1 MKQRGW
7 ASLRLFHK
15 NKMIKEIAGGVAV
28 PHGFRADGVSCGI
41 KKNGKDLAIISS
53 EVKARA
59 AALFT
64 TNKLQAAP
72 LKITQKHLRNGIAQ
86 AVIINS
92 GNANSATGE
101 EGLRDARKMAKLTA
115 VKLGIKESDVLVSST
130 GIIGKKLPMD
140 KIKAGIEKLLP
151 RGGING
157 SRKVAEAIMTT
168 DTLPKEVAVTIKVGG
183 EKITVGAVAKGAGMV
198 SPHLAT
204 MLSFITT
211 DALITPAALSYVL
224 RKSVETSFNMITID
238 GDMST
243 NDMVVILANG
253 LAGNKEITMKD
264 LVKFQDAITFVT
276 SSLAKM
282 IVKNAE
288 GATKFV
294 TVKVKN
300 APNLNA
306 AKMASLAI
314 AKSNLVK
321 AALYGCD
328 PNWGRIISA
337 LGSSGININ
346 SKKIDI
352 YIGGVIVAQN
362 GVMTEFN
369 SQMVKK
375 KMTQRAFTILI
386 DIKIGNEEATAW
398 MCDLSEDYVRINSS
412 YST

>member
-1 MKQRGW
+1 
-7 ASLRLFHK
+7 
-15 NKMIKEIAGGVAV
+15 MIKEISGGVAV
-28 PHGFRADGVSCGI
+28 PRGFRADGVSCGI
-41 KKNGKDLAIISS
+41 KKNGKDLAIILS
-53 EVKARA
+53 EVRART

-64 TNKLQAAP
+64 TNKFQAAP
-72 LKITQKHLRNGIAQ
+72 LKITQKHLRDGMAQ
-86 AVIINS
+86 AIIINS

-115 VKLGIKESDVLVSST
+115 IKLGIEENDVLVSST

-140 KIKAGIEKLLP
+140 KIKAGIEKFSPL
-151 RGGING
+151 GGIVG
-157 SRKVAEAIMTT
+157 GKRVAEAIITT
-168 DTLPKEVAVTIKVGG
+168 DTFLKEVAVTIKVGG
-183 EKITVGAVAKGAGMV
+183 KKITIGAVAKGAGMV
-198 SPHLAT
+198 SPYLAT

-211 DALITPAALSYVL
+211 DALITPAALNYVL

-253 LAGNKEITMKD
+253 LAGNKEITMKE
-264 LVKFQDAITFVT
+264 LGKFQDAITFVT

-294 TVKVKN
+294 TVEVKN
-300 APNLNA
+300 APSFDA

-346 SKKIDI
+346 PKKIDI
-352 YIGGVIVAQN
+352 YIGGVMVAQD
-362 GVMTEFN
+362 GVGANFN
-369 SQMVKK
+369 SQMVKE
-375 KMTQRAFTILI
+375 KMTQETFTILV
-386 DIKIGNEEATAW
+386 DMKIGNKEVTAW